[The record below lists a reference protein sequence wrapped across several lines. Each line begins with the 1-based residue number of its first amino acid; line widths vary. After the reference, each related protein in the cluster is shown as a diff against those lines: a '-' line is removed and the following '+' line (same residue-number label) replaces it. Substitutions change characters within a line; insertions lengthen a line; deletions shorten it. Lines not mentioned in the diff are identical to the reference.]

1 MGTESKFTNFF
12 NMISDKK
19 PPLLLNFNF
28 KTSFSTVVSFATA
41 EGNDDEYAKDPNLFF
56 RALN

>member
-1 MGTESKFTNFF
+1 
-12 NMISDKK
+12 MISDKK

-28 KTSFSTVVSFATA
+28 KTSFSTVVSLATA